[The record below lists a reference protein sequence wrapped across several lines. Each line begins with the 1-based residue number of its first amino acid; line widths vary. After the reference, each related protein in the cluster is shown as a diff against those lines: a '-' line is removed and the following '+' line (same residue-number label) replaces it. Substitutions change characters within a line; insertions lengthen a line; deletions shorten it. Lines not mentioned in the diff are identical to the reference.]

1 MFIHWLGFFGNG
13 IIVVKDYGTNILLN
27 LFCGTVMNAARGVAG
42 QVNNAVVSFVQN
54 FMMALNPQITKIYA
68 EKEYNTMHNLIIRGQ
83 KFSFFIMLVLFTLF
97 IPNIEYILG
106 LWLKEVPPHT
116 ASLIVLILLYSLTES
131 YTSPLVTGVLA
142 EGNIWTHF

>member
-1 MFIHWLGFFGNG
+1 
-13 IIVVKDYGTNILLN
+13 
-27 LFCGTVMNAARGVAG
+27 MNAARGVAG
-42 QVNNAVVSFVQN
+42 QVNNAVLSFVQN

-68 EKEYNTMHNLIIRGQ
+68 EKEYDTMHNLIIRGQ

-116 ASLIVLILLYSLTES
+116 ASLIVLILLYSITET